1 MRRDFGGRDLFEEG
15 IWHLNSFQTRRRHE
29 IHCLYLMGVAR
40 LGLGLTERDTRLE
53 KRELA
58 VAESLLEQ
66 VVELDPMHVG
76 AALMV
81 EMFL

>member
-1 MRRDFGGRDLFEEG
+1 
-15 IWHLNSFQTRRRHE
+15 
-29 IHCLYLMGVAR
+29 MGVAR